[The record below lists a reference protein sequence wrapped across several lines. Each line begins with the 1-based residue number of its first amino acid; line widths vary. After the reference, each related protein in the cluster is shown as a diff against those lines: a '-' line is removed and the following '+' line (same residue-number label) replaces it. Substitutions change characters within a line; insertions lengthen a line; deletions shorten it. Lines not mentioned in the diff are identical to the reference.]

1 MAPNCKTASRPHTH
15 AGRASGATHQSR
27 GRYSQRTISCETC
40 GAKRNELYKY
50 TRRAGGKD
58 KYVNQEGAARQRTP
72 TGCEDS
78 LARKHEKTTEKTT
91 RRKNEKTKL
100 LKKGNPESGGG
111 ENPKNH
117 KKSMPIATA
126 SEGSQRRPQRSSE
139 AEQRQLPRANFI

>member
-1 MAPNCKTASRPHTH
+1 MQAAPEARPTRAEDDTANALLAARH
-15 AGRASGATHQSR
+15 AV
-27 GRYSQRTISCETC
+27 QREMNYTST
-40 GAKRNELYKY
+40 LYGP
-50 TRRAGGKD
+50 AEKD
-58 KYVNQEGAARQRTP
+58 KYVNQDGAARQRTP

-78 LARKHEKTTEKTT
+78 LARKYEKTTEKTT